1 MLFNH
6 FPKISSDIPYVSEEA
21 GEGYISA
28 VSIKLIPES
37 SARSKSELRSLW
49 REFGAPKFMVPMEH
63 FETDMSVFPSLRVS
77 IVLD

>member
-1 MLFNH
+1 MIF
-6 FPKISSDIPYVSEEA
+6 SDIPNVSEEA

-28 VSIKLIPES
+28 VSIKLIPAS

-49 REFGAPKFMVPMEH
+49 HEFGAPKFMVPMEH